1 MGSPSVGALIWISV
15 RPLIRL
21 VATTASGYLITRAD
35 LFPTV
40 AARGTGQ
47 VLLNITL
54 PCLMFSKI
62 VPAFTPENIAALGP
76 LTLVAVVY
84 QLLGLLLSVIIKQFF
99 WVPHRFRYGIL
110 VAGCWGNSGDVPTAV
125 IMSITAVSPFG
136 GTKDST
142 LAVAYISVFILVTFV
157 RPLSPLRALSE
168 RIQISLFPLGGHK
181 LVAWDYAGPDEEDDE
196 VKQKLKARNKR
207 LLTSAHRM
215 LRHRKASDPDID
227 IENTLP
233 SLTAIEKIENIE
245 PSELL
250 TPISER
256 RARFA
261 IEEPTLP
268 HSEPGSRPMS
278 PTPSQLTT
286 VYERQSVAKDTD
298 SPSTP
303 TTPPSPSPPPTRWQ
317 TLRAHLIEFLK
328 SLLSPP
334 CFVILLSLL
343 ISLVNP
349 LKGLFTPVPSLH
361 IPNAP
366 DGDPPLAFV
375 LDTAQFVGA
384 ASVPLGL
391 ITLGS
396 ALARLRVPRG
406 DWGKL
411 PMGAIGGLA
420 IGKTVV
426 MPFIGVLICQ
436 GLTRVGIIDE
446 GDKVLRFVCIFFS
459 CIPTAT
465 TQVFLTQV
473 YSGTG
478 TAENLAAFLIPQYF
492 LMVFSMTA
500 LTAYTLNMLF

>member
-84 QLLGLLLSVIIKQFF
+84 QLLGLLLSIIIKQFF

-142 LAVAYISVFILVTFV
+142 LAVAYISVFILVTF
-157 RPLSPLRALSE
+157 
-168 RIQISLFPLGGHK
+168 ISLFPLGGHK
-181 LVAWDYAGPDEEDDE
+181 LVAWDYAGPDEEDNE

-207 LLTSAHRM
+207 LLTSAHRII
-215 LRHRKASDPDID
+215 RHRKGSSPDID

-233 SLTAIEKIENIE
+233 SVIEKIEKIE

-261 IEEPTLP
+261 IEEPILP

-286 VYERQSVAKDTD
+286 VYERQSIAKDTE

-303 TTPPSPSPPPTRWQ
+303 STPPTPSPPPTRWHS
-317 TLRAHLIEFLK
+317 LRAHLIEFLK

-420 IGKTVV
+420 IGKTVI

-436 GLTRVGIIDE
+436 GLTRVRIIDE

-500 LTAYTLNMLF
+500 LTAYTLHMLF